1 MARWDDG
8 PRWTDEQVV
17 AALAAYQAQHG
28 RWPTMGE
35 WRASGALPSVSLIAK
50 RLGWRNALRLA
61 GGESRKVSHCRHGHE
76 LRGDNVLIRSG
87 GERRCRTC
95 ARAEWRAAAARR
107 RLRVG
112 FARTLR
118 DPRAAD
124 LLPTYAPALMVS
136 TVAHLQRL
144 GPDEL
149 AVVVGTVDDELAE
162 AARHLTQLVALRE
175 PAKRL
180 LAERAEQS
188 AVPTPERRM
197 AIAAGAATASPGRP
211 RGRGASSPR

>member
-8 PRWTDEQVV
+8 PRWSDEQIA
-17 AALAAYQAQHG
+17 AALAAYHSEHG

-35 WRASGALPSVSLIAK
+35 WRASGALPSVSLIAN
-50 RLGWRNALRLA
+50 RLGWAHALRLA
-61 GGESRKVSHCRHGHE
+61 GGESRKVTHCRHGHD
-76 LRGDNVLIRSG
+76 LSGDNVLVRSG

-95 ARAEWRAAAARR
+95 ARAEWRQAAARR
-107 RLRVG
+107 RLRVR
-112 FARTLR
+112 FARKLR
-118 DPRAAD
+118 DRRAAD
-124 LLPTYAPALMVS
+124 VLPAYPAHVLPS

-149 AVVVGTVDDELAE
+149 AEVARVVEDELAE
-162 AARHLTQLVALRE
+162 AARHISQLVALRE
-175 PAKRL
+175 HAKRREAE
-180 LAERAEQS
+180 LAARPA
-188 AVPTPERRM
+188 APTPERRM